1 MENSSLDI
9 KRDYPIGV
17 KVNDEPVIYVFDNF
31 VQEEEINSIVD
42 TARSKMQR
50 AQVSFQ
56 HGGGESDGRTGS
68 NCWVDLMHNPVVAGL
83 SKRVSELVGIP
94 LQNAES
100 LQVIHYGTAQEYQ
113 AHFDAW
119 DQGTEA
125 GERCMARG
133 GQRLVTCLL
142 YFNDVEEGGGT
153 GFPEL
158 DLEVRAKRGRMVL
171 FHNVHPGTNKKH
183 KHSLHGGLP
192 VIKGEKWACN
202 FWFRERDYGIG
213 SKKFGSASKSGVN
226 KGPRKPGLKKGKATK
241 FKRRR

>member
-1 MENSSLDI
+1 MSLNI
-9 KRDYPIGV
+9 RREYPIGTR
-17 KVNDEPVIYVFDNF
+17 VNDDPVIYVFDNF
-31 VQEEEINSIVD
+31 IAEEEIVSIVD

-68 NCWVDLMHNPVVAGL
+68 NCWVDLFHNPTIAGL

-100 LQVIHYGTAQEYQ
+100 LQVIHYGVAQQYQ

-119 DQGTEA
+119 DWGTEA

-153 GFPEL
+153 AFPEL

-171 FHNVHPGTNKKH
+171 FHNVHPGTNEKH
-183 KHSLHGGLP
+183 KSSLHGGLP
-192 VIKGEKWACN
+192 VEKGEKWACN
-202 FWFRERDYGIG
+202 FWFRERSYEIG
-213 SKKFGSASKSGVN
+213 SKKFSAGSSGNRKNNDGPSKPSRKRG
-226 KGPRKPGLKKGKATK
+226 KGTSFK
-241 FKRRR
+241 KRR

>member
-1 MENSSLDI
+1 MNLNI
-9 KRDYPIGV
+9 NRDYPIGQR
-17 KVNDEPVIYVFDNF
+17 VNDDPVIYVFDDF
-31 VQEEEINSIVD
+31 ITEDEITSIVD

-68 NCWVDLMHNPVVAGL
+68 NCWVDLMHNPTIAAL

-100 LQVIHYGTAQEYQ
+100 LQVIHYGVSQEYQ
-113 AHFDAW
+113 PHFDAW
-119 DQGTEA
+119 DWGSES

-142 YFNDVEEGGGT
+142 YFNDVEQGGGT

-171 FHNVHPGTNKKH
+171 FHNVYPGTNEKH
-183 KHSLHGGLP
+183 KLSLHGGLP
-192 VIKGEKWACN
+192 VEKGEKWACN
-202 FWFRERDYGIG
+202 FWFRERDYEIG
-213 SKKFGSASKSGVN
+213 SKKFSGSSSSNRKSQSGPS
-226 KGPRKPGLKKGKATK
+226 GPPRKRGKGTSFK
-241 FKRRR
+241 KRR

>member
-1 MENSSLDI
+1 MDLNIRRE
-9 KRDYPIGV
+9 YPIGRR
-17 KVNDEPVIYVFDNF
+17 VNDEPIIYVFDDF
-31 VQEEEINSIVD
+31 LREEEIDSILE
-42 TARSKMQR
+42 TARTKMQR

-68 NCWVDLMHNPVVAGL
+68 NCWIDLKHNATIAGL

-94 LQNAES
+94 LENAES
-100 LQVIHYGTAQEYQ
+100 LQVIHYGLTQEYQ
-113 AHFDAW
+113 AHYDAW
-119 DQGTEA
+119 EWGSES

-158 DLEVRAKRGRMVL
+158 DIEVQARKGRMVL
-171 FHNVHPGTNKKH
+171 FHNVHPGTNEKH
-183 KHSLHGGLP
+183 KKSLHGGLP
-192 VIKGEKWACN
+192 VRKGEKWACN

-213 SKKFGSASKSGVN
+213 SKKKATSTASTKTSAK
-226 KGPRKPGLKKGKATK
+226 KGPSGPANRRSKGTK